1 MEAYLRDTAVKPA
14 APAEAPKF
22 SGEDSF
28 LEQAATGIQAF
39 GSGVSAHGTDIAN
52 RALGATGDFEARKEK
67 YSKTAG
73 AGEFAGEMLRAG
85 LAVAAAGPI
94 GLFLNGALNVAGDA
108 ADKAYAKDPRLT
120 GEYVLHSALSETLG
134 AVVGVAAP
142 FAVTGIKATG
152 RVVAG
157 KAMSGLTKTLEPYA
171 ANFAKRGGKVAELAE
186 QAAKDGYFAKTKAGA
201 AQYAQRQMETIGSQM
216 GVVHATMDKVSGGVL
231 HPGIRKEVFRA
242 AGKAQKELIQ
252 NETGDSLVRR
262 LARDARKPE
271 FSPSAM
277 LRSERTIND
286 AIEAATKAN
295 DGHTV
300 NVLTKLKD
308 RLVTISDAVMT
319 MHGVVPTQYRA
330 LQTTYAGAIALKAA
344 VGEAAG
350 GEAAKV
356 GLGFA
361 AKEAA
366 YTAVG
371 SKAGPVGGAAAA
383 LYGLKGAGATAQ
395 TVLQT
400 GPSLLRQ
407 GAYSAGSGLV
417 RQLEQGAFAEYI
429 GQTARQA
436 AVVGVAGAAKRAM
449 ASKPDADAVVELL
462 TQHAT
467 QPDFVKQQI
476 INSVDGIQQLPQAH
490 KDVAVHAA
498 DMALSMAATK
508 LPDRIR
514 HPNPLAAPSTRQL
527 TPAEKKRVTD
537 YFHGIVA
544 PHDVL
549 NHPTAE
555 GIEAV
560 RNTHPA
566 TYQAFAADLM
576 SKLGPNAPINSPLR
590 RLANKH
596 GLDNS
601 QMVTNQ
607 LSQALHDKAKQ
618 PPMPPG
624 GQKNTARGT
633 MQGRDVGRAAQTAQ
647 GQAQER
653 KLAGE

>member
-1 MEAYLRDTAVKPA
+1 MEAFHKSVGAAEPA
-14 APAEAPKF
+14 PVEAPKF
-22 SGEDSF
+22 GGEDSF

-52 RALGATGDFEARKEK
+52 RAMGATGDFEARKEK
-67 YSKTAG
+67 YSKTAH

-85 LAVAAAGPI
+85 LAVAAAGPMA
-94 GLFLNGALNVAGDA
+94 LFLNGALNVAGDA

-142 FAVTGIKATG
+142 FAVSGIRATG

-186 QAAKDGYFAKTKAGA
+186 KAAQDGFFAKTKAGA
-201 AQYAQRQMETIGSQM
+201 AKYAERQMETIGSQM
-216 GVVHATMDKVSGGVL
+216 GEVHATMDKVSGGVL

-252 NETGDSLVRR
+252 NQSGDSLVRR

-277 LRSERTIND
+277 LRSERTVNE

-319 MHGVVPTQYRA
+319 MHGVIPTQYRA

-350 GEAAKV
+350 GEAAKQLAVKGGMAAV
-356 GLGFA
+356 GGALGHGPGALAGLAIGA
-361 AKEAA
+361 ATGKA
-366 YTAVG
+366 G
-371 SKAGPVGGAAAA
+371 SKAI
-383 LYGLKGAGATAQ
+383 
-395 TVLQT
+395 LQT
-400 GPSLLRQ
+400 APSLLRQ

-467 QPDFVKQQI
+467 QPDFVKQQV

-618 PPMPPG
+618 PPAPPG

>member
-1 MEAYLRDTAVKPA
+1 MEAYLRSTAAEPA

-22 SGEDSF
+22 GGEDSF

-52 RALGATGDFEARKEK
+52 RAMGATGDFEARKEK
-67 YSKTAG
+67 YSKTAH

-85 LAVAAAGPI
+85 LAVAAAGPMA
-94 GLFLNGALNVAGDA
+94 LFLNGALNVAGDA

-142 FAVTGIKATG
+142 FAVSGIRATG

-186 QAAKDGYFAKTKAGA
+186 KAAQDGFFAKTKAGA
-201 AQYAQRQMETIGSQM
+201 AKYAERQMETIGSQM
-216 GVVHATMDKVSGGVL
+216 GEVHATMDKVSGGVL

-252 NETGDSLVRR
+252 NQSGDSLVRR

-277 LRSERTIND
+277 LRSERTVNE

-319 MHGVVPTQYRA
+319 MHGVIPTQYRV

-350 GEAAKV
+350 GEAAKQLAVKGGMAAV
-356 GLGFA
+356 GGALGHGPGALAGLAIGA
-361 AKEAA
+361 ATGKA
-366 YTAVG
+366 G
-371 SKAGPVGGAAAA
+371 SKAI
-383 LYGLKGAGATAQ
+383 
-395 TVLQT
+395 LQT
-400 GPSLLRQ
+400 APSLLRQ

-467 QPDFVKQQI
+467 QPDFVKQQV

-618 PPMPPG
+618 PPAPPG